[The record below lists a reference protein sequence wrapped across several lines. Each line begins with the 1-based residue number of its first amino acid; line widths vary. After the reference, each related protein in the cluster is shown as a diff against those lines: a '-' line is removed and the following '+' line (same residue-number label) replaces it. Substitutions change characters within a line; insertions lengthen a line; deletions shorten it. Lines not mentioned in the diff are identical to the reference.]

1 MLDKRKNILEK
12 SVNGDNIS
20 YCDNSFFISYFLL
33 MIDDKIF
40 ESELC
45 EYLNERSE

>member
-12 SVNGDNIS
+12 SVNGDSIR
-20 YCDNSFFISYFLL
+20 YFAHCFFISYFPL